1 MDPGRTGRTTIGRT
15 LRPTIST
22 AIVNTGR
29 TGRTTVSGTL
39 RPTIST
45 TVMDPGCTGRTTVS
59 GTLRPTISTTVVN
72 TGRTGRT
79 TVGRALLP
87 VRILFGVGHD
97 SSWKSRGWD
106 PAPRSDPDHQTKAIP
121 CTGTTPKQRTA
132 TGRKPRFGQ
141 ENFADSGPMD
151 CSKHCRESRK
161 PGASP

>member
-1 MDPGRTGRTTIGRT
+1 MHTGRTGRTTIGRT

-29 TGRTTVSGTL
+29 TGRTTIGRTL

-45 TVMDPGCTGRTTVS
+45 TVMDPGRTGRTTV
-59 GTLRPTISTTVVN
+59 GRTLRPTIGTTVVN

-106 PAPRSDPDHQTKAIP
+106 PAPRSGSGSSDK
-121 CTGTTPKQRTA
+121 G
-132 TGRKPRFGQ
+132 
-141 ENFADSGPMD
+141 DSLYGHHP
-151 CSKHCRESRK
+151 
-161 PGASP
+161 